1 MQNQVRMKIAAFN
14 GKNLGH
20 KKVHD
25 KSVVKHL
32 TKVIIILPLQQKAL
46 NTTSMTKC
54 VTLKWCV
61 SSRSYLGT
69 VWLSCW
75 RWWIRAAKPWKR
87 YFKNS
92 TKLSEFPAV
101 IVCVFNYFYLQHF
114 YVENCMFKL
123 LLFSSALTE
132 NAPTKKLPANNWDET
147 PTRSSMSV
155 STGVWV

>member
-54 VTLKWCV
+54 VTLK
-61 SSRSYLGT
+61 
-69 VWLSCW
+69 
-75 RWWIRAAKPWKR
+75 
-87 YFKNS
+87 
-92 TKLSEFPAV
+92 
-101 IVCVFNYFYLQHF
+101 
-114 YVENCMFKL
+114 
-123 LLFSSALTE
+123 
-132 NAPTKKLPANNWDET
+132 
-147 PTRSSMSV
+147 
-155 STGVWV
+155 